1 MSMDLSWQNEWILGG
16 ERGVYAI
23 ESLVMTGKWS
33 DGEKWLDKRDG
44 AREVSEQKMLSL
56 SPDEFVCL
64 HVKLKEERTKKWR
77 GRVIRSIIEVNIVIA
92 SY

>member
-1 MSMDLSWQNEWILGG
+1 M
-16 ERGVYAI
+16 
-23 ESLVMTGKWS
+23 
-33 DGEKWLDKRDG
+33 
-44 AREVSEQKMLSL
+44 SEQKMLSL